1 MAAIALKVTIFANR
15 KKAHIPKKLNKN
27 TQRSSK
33 LSNFAP
39 LPFASFI
46 ALNQKEQD
54 RAKER
59 ERERENG
66 SQ

>member
-15 KKAHIPKKLNKN
+15 KKAHLPKKLRKN
-27 TQRSSK
+27 NSK

-46 ALNQKEQD
+46 ALNRKEKD

-59 ERERENG
+59 AREQENG